1 MSIDLL
7 GRLKGAKVLVW
18 GFGHHGGGLA
28 AARFCSERGATVSVL
43 EQKPREALG
52 AGGTEAIA
60 RGWAWHLGDAS
71 HPVFMAAD
79 LIVASPAIP
88 PRAWPAR
95 HPPVVGPEAL
105 FCAAHQGPRLAVTG
119 TKGKSTTA
127 HLCGA
132 LLGWSVGGNSN
143 EPLLDVL
150 ARLGPQAPVV
160 CELSSFQLHYLAG
173 VPSASLSPTATPPH
187 FTTAV
192 FTSLARDHLDWHP
205 DLAHYQNT
213 KLRLLEWADS
223 VIVAND
229 VFASIPV
236 GTAALPVVTYRDGVF
251 CAPDGRRFATR
262 ADLSLLGDHNAHNAS
277 LSLTAALHLGVDA
290 ATAVAR
296 LRTVRGL
303 EHRLELVHAA
313 RGVRFVN
320 DSIATTP
327 ESAMAGLAAIPG
339 PLAVILGGSD
349 KGADFSELAAAVAAR
364 GAAAVLI
371 GQTALVIQREL
382 ARWGVVGQRV
392 ATLDD
397 AIVHAVALLAR
408 GGTVLLS
415 PACAS
420 FDMFNGFEDR
430 GRKFAEFA
438 RARFPT
444 GAVSAPASR

>member
-1 MSIDLL
+1 VSADPLA
-7 GRLKGAKVLVW
+7 RLAGAKVLVW
-18 GFGHHGGGLA
+18 GYGHHGGGLA
-28 AARFCSERGATVSVL
+28 AARFCAERGATVAVL
-43 EQKPREALG
+43 EQKPAAALG
-52 AGGTEAIA
+52 AGGAEALA

-71 HPVFMAAD
+71 HPAFMAAD

-105 FCAAHQGPRLAVTG
+105 FCAAHRGPRLAVTG

-132 LLGWSVGGNSN
+132 LLGWTVGGNSN

-150 ARLGPQAPVV
+150 ARCGPQAPVV

-173 VPSASLSPTATPPH
+173 VPSPSVTPPR
-187 FTTAV
+187 FTAAV

-205 DLAHYQNT
+205 DLAHYQNS
-213 KLRLLEWADS
+213 KLRLLEWADTL
-223 VIVAND
+223 IVAAD
-229 VFASIPV
+229 VFARIPA
-236 GTAALPVVTYRDGVF
+236 GAGALPLVTYRDGVF
-251 CAPDGRRFATR
+251 SGPDGRRFATR
-262 ADLSLLGDHNAHNAS
+262 ADLALLGDHNAHNAS
-277 LSLTAALHLGVDA
+277 LALTAALHLGVDP
-290 ATAVAR
+290 ATAIAR
-296 LRTVRGL
+296 LRSVRGL

-339 PLAVILGGSD
+339 PLVVILGGSD
-349 KGADFSELAAAVAAR
+349 KGADFAELAAAVAAR
-364 GAAAVLI
+364 GASAVLL

-392 ATLDD
+392 ATLDE
-397 AIVHAVALLAR
+397 AIASAVGLLAR

-430 GRKFAEFA
+430 GHRFAALA
-438 RARFPT
+438 RGRFP
-444 GAVSAPASR
+444 AQPAAPAAPGAH

>member
-1 MSIDLL
+1 MSHDLL
-7 GRLKGAKVLVW
+7 ARLPGAKVLVW

-28 AARFCSERGATVSVL
+28 AARFCAERGATVAVL
-43 EQKPREALG
+43 EQKPPEALG
-52 AGGTEAIA
+52 AGGAEAVA
-60 RGWAWHLGDAS
+60 RGWEWHLGDAS
-71 HPVFMAAD
+71 HPAFMTSQ

-105 FCAAHQGPRLAVTG
+105 FCAVHQGPRLAVTG

-132 LLGWSVGGNSN
+132 LLGWAVGGNSN

-150 ARLGPQAPVV
+150 ARLGSQAPVV

-173 VPSASLSPTATPPH
+173 VPSPSATPPR
-187 FTTAV
+187 FTAAV
-192 FTSLARDHLDWHP
+192 FTGLARDHLDWHP
-205 DLAHYQNT
+205 DLAHYQNA
-213 KLRLLEWADS
+213 KLRLLEWADAL
-223 VIVAND
+223 VVAPD
-229 VFASIPV
+229 VFARIPP
-236 GTAALPVVTYRDGVF
+236 GATALPVVTYRDGVF
-251 CAPDGRRFATR
+251 CGPDGRRFATR
-262 ADLSLLGDHNAHNAS
+262 ADLALLGDHNAHNAA
-277 LSLTAALHLGVDA
+277 LALTAALHLGVDA
-290 ATAVAR
+290 PTAVAR
-296 LRTVRGL
+296 LRSVRGL

-349 KGADFSELAAAVAAR
+349 KGADFAELAAAVAAR
-364 GAAAVLI
+364 GASAVLI

-382 ARWGVVGQRV
+382 ARWGVVGHRV

-397 AIVHAVALLAR
+397 AIAQAVALLAR

-420 FDMFNGFEDR
+420 FDLFNGFEDR
-430 GRKFAEFA
+430 GHKFAALA
-438 RARFPT
+438 RARFPISAAP
-444 GAVSAPASR
+444 GAL